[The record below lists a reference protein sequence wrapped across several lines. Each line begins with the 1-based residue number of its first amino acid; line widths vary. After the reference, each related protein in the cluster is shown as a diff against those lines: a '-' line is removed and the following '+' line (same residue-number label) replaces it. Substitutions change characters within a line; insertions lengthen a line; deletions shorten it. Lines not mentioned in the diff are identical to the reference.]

1 MRQANWNELFAP
13 RMEPLVL
20 TPEVPQEPQGW
31 RRLLWWEDLVT
42 LALLGI
48 VFLAVIVSIDRARWV
63 DDMPSLYPIALFG
76 LLMGTLLAR
85 LRWPEGLIHLV
96 ALPIGMAAVLGQVLA
111 VVPGAHPVERYQT
124 LTTRMGD
131 WFAVAFG
138 EGISGDSLPF
148 IVLVVALTWLAAY
161 LSAWA
166 VFRWQNAW
174 LGLIPGGWALLA
186 NISNLPGQFSFAF
199 VVFLFGAALLVTR
212 LHLMGRAKA
221 WRASDTPYPAFLSLS
236 VLHTS
241 IWTALVLVAL
251 AWILPQA
258 DQAGALESVWEKA
271 TAPVTERFEGMGRLF
286 VSVNTKE
293 SVRVHSLEDVL
304 PFLGSIELPDTLV
317 LEIETEELIQP
328 AYLRAKVYDVYT
340 PAGWERQGQ
349 EESTL
354 GPYEIT
360 RVDEP
365 VTLRE
370 PITIRITSRGRLG
383 DTFLTVGQPRRV
395 DRSAQFQWQRVRS
408 DVTALQAEEPLGPGS
423 EYETVGSVSVA
434 TVEDLRAA
442 GADYPDWIRLPYLQL
457 PDDFPAP
464 VRDLA
469 RGITGSERTPYDRAA
484 AIETY
489 LRDIPYDLDVPDTPR
504 GRDTIEYFLFE
515 ARRGYFDY
523 HASAMV
529 VMLRS
534 IGIPSRLAV
543 GYVLQESEREPEE
556 SRYLVTELSAFA
568 WPEVYFP
575 GLGWVDFNPS
585 PNLPAVERPGA
596 APPVSPDSS
605 AEPGLYGGDLRFE
618 DLMAQ
623 FSQQEGSSEGA
634 TIGSSSSDRNRWVLI
649 GIAAGM
655 AAALVVAAGGAR
667 YAWVRGLGGLESPA
681 RYWGQTVRLASWA
694 RLAPDLTNTPREQAR
709 ALREQV
715 PGVEGVDVLAD
726 AYVRHQF
733 GRKELGDAERE
744 ALEDVWRGVRGGLL
758 RRLLRLR

>member
-13 RMEPLVL
+13 RAEPLVL
-20 TPEVPQEPQGW
+20 TPEVPEEPQGW
-31 RRLLWWEDLVT
+31 RRLVWWEDLVT
-42 LALLGI
+42 FALLAI
-48 VFLAVIVSIDRARWV
+48 VFLAVVVSVDRARWV

-76 LLMGTLLAR
+76 LVMGTLLAR

-96 ALPIGMAAVLGQVLA
+96 ALPVGMAAALGQILA
-111 VVPGAHPVERYQT
+111 VVPGPHPVERYQT

-138 EGISGDSLPF
+138 EGISNDSLPF
-148 IVLVVALTWLAAY
+148 IVLVVALSWLAAY
-161 LSAWA
+161 VSAWA

-199 VVFLFGAALLVTR
+199 IVFLFGAALLVTR
-212 LHLMGRAKA
+212 LHLMGRAKS

-236 VLHTS
+236 VLHAS
-241 IWTALVLVAL
+241 FWVAL
-251 AWILPQA
+251 LLVVLAWMLPQA
-258 DQAGALESVWEKA
+258 DEAGALEAVWGKA

-286 VSVNTKE
+286 LSVDSKK
-293 SVRVHSLEDVL
+293 SMRVHSLEDVL
-304 PFLGSIELPDTLV
+304 LFLGSIELPDTLV
-317 LEIETEELIQP
+317 LELETEELEQP

-340 PAGWERQGQ
+340 ATGWEREGQ
-349 EESTL
+349 QASAL
-354 GPYEIT
+354 DPYEIT

-365 VTLRE
+365 VRLRE
-370 PITIRITSRGRLG
+370 PITIRIRSHGNLG

-395 DRSAQFQWQRVRS
+395 DRPAFFQWQRVRS
-408 DVTALQAEEPLGPGS
+408 DVTALQAEESLGQGD
-423 EYETVGSVSVA
+423 EYETVGSISVA
-434 TVEDLRAA
+434 TEEDLRAA
-442 GADYPDWIRLPYLQL
+442 GADYPTWIRVPYLQL
-457 PDDFPAP
+457 PDDFSAS

-469 RGITGSERTPYDRAA
+469 NDITRSERTPYDQAA
-484 AIETY
+484 AIEAY
-489 LRDIPYDLDVPDTPR
+489 LRDIPYDLDVPNTPR

-534 IGIPSRLAV
+534 IGVPSRLAV
-543 GYVLQESEREPEE
+543 GYVLQESEREPGED
-556 SRYLVTELSAFA
+556 RYLVTELSAFA

-585 PNLPAVERPGA
+585 PNVPVVERPGA
-596 APPVSPDSS
+596 ESPVPSDSG
-605 AEPGLYGGDLRFE
+605 AEPGPFVGELDFGALLEMYGDEGR
-618 DLMAQ
+618 
-623 FSQQEGSSEGA
+623 GSSA
-634 TIGSSSSDRNRWVLI
+634 TVEATSSGDRNRWVLI

-655 AAALVVAAGGAR
+655 AVVLVVAAGGAR
-667 YAWVRGLGGLESPA
+667 YAWVRGLGGLEPPA
-681 RYWGQTVRLASWA
+681 RFWGETVRLASWA
-694 RLAPDLTNTPREQAR
+694 RLAPDPANTPREQAR

-715 PGVEGVDVLAD
+715 PGVEDVDVLAD
-726 AYVRHQF
+726 AYVRHRF
-733 GRKELGDAERE
+733 GRKELDEAEHEELADA
-744 ALEDVWRGVRGGLL
+744 WRGVRGALL